1 MIANWQQAH
10 RANASSKRV
19 SRFTFHAFTLLEVM
33 IACGIFFMATFAILG
48 LVSNTLRN
56 ARSLQRIEVDS
67 GMAAAQVYQIMKT
80 NRQAEVSLSGD
91 FGDSYPDYSWTAD
104 SQQFDTNGLLQ
115 VDIIVNRR
123 GLNKPFDTLSI
134 LVFSP
139 DAKSTFGSPGR

>member
-1 MIANWQQAH
+1 
-10 RANASSKRV
+10 
-19 SRFTFHAFTLLEVM
+19 
-33 IACGIFFMATFAILG
+33 
-48 LVSNTLRN
+48 
-56 ARSLQRIEVDS
+56 
-67 GMAAAQVYQIMKT
+67 MAAAQVYQIMKT

-91 FGDSYPDYSWTAD
+91 FGDSFPDYSWTAD

-139 DAKSTFGSPGR
+139 DAKSTAFGSPGR